1 MYFDKFDI
9 CEAYWMYA
17 SLYHEG
23 QNSEIYEIFGRLHRI
38 GFEPSPFISEDS
50 LTENGKEILA
60 GLIERKHLSQHVGCA
75 S

>member
-23 QNSEIYEIFGRLHRI
+23 QNSEIYGIFGRLHRI
-38 GFEPSPFISEDS
+38 GFRPPPSISEDS

-60 GLIERKHLSQHVGCA
+60 GLIERKHLSQ
-75 S
+75 SL